1 MGEWADY
8 FEDFPEENPATYVG
22 DRFNP
27 ELAETIRQEEQK
39 ILDAREEINKLLL
52 NAWLN
57 EKEKHY
63 LATEE
68 CPQCGLKE
76 LKVYNLNNYYLCECQ
91 DCGTYG
97 KGKTHKDATIAII
110 NALGDGLDWREI
122 NGPNAI
128 NGPNES
134 TGHPPKQ

>member
-1 MGEWADY
+1 MGEWSEY
-8 FEDFPEENPATYVG
+8 FEDFPEENPANYVDG
-22 DRFNP
+22 RFNP
-27 ELAETIRQEEQK
+27 ELAKTIRQEEQK
-39 ILDAREEINKLLL
+39 ISDAREEINKLLL

-76 LKVYNLNNYYLCECQ
+76 LKIYNINSSFYLCECQ

-97 KGKTHKDATIAII
+97 KGKTLEDATAAII
-110 NALGDGLDWREI
+110 DAFGEGLNWREI
-122 NGPNAI
+122 TGPW
-128 NGPNES
+128 S
-134 TGHPPKQ
+134 R

>member
-1 MGEWADY
+1 MGEWSEY
-8 FEDFPEENPATYVG
+8 FEDFPEENPANYAG
-22 DRFNP
+22 GRFNP
-27 ELAETIRQEEQK
+27 ELAKTIQQEEQK
-39 ILDAREEINKLLL
+39 ISDAREEINKLLL

-76 LKVYNLNNYYLCECQ
+76 LKIYNINNNYYLCECQ

-97 KGKTHKDATIAII
+97 KGKTHEDATAAII
-110 NALGDGLDWREI
+110 DAFGDGLNWREI
-122 NGPNAI
+122 TGPW
-128 NGPNES
+128 S
-134 TGHPPKQ
+134 R

>member
-1 MGEWADY
+1 MGEWSEY
-8 FEDFPEENPATYVG
+8 FEDFPEENPANYVG
-22 DRFNP
+22 GRFNP
-27 ELAETIRQEEQK
+27 ELAKTIRQEEQK
-39 ILDAREEINKLLL
+39 ISDAREEINKLLL

-76 LKVYNLNNYYLCECQ
+76 LKIYNINNRFYLCECQ

-97 KGKTHKDATIAII
+97 KGETLEDATAAII
-110 NALGDGLDWREI
+110 DAFGEGLNWREI
-122 NGPNAI
+122 TGPW
-128 NGPNES
+128 S
-134 TGHPPKQ
+134 R